1 MTIVKKYS
9 DANYISNRMG
19 LPAYDNTQFVYTN
32 GNVTS
37 VIYSLDSVVVGQ
49 IDYTYDTD
57 GNLINKQRVV

>member
-1 MTIVKKYS
+1 
-9 DANYISNRMG
+9 MG

-49 IDYTYDTD
+49 LDYTYDAD
-57 GNLINKQRVV
+57 GNLTNKQRVV